1 MNLLQI
7 RTKFRD
13 LSGRYDLVN
22 DDFSD
27 NGADFFINEGS
38 KWLDRTIETQKSWAS
53 FMAILAAGAWY
64 VQFPNAR
71 AIKEVWA
78 TTSEGKIQ
86 LEKKRLQDLMAAFFT
101 EVPAN
106 WTNGTPEYY
115 SPTLSR
121 YIPEDV
127 TPATLATFA
136 AFVGIIPSATHDYNA
151 IILSTPVDQDTLV
164 EIMGLFY
171 SILLTADDDENY
183 WSTVH
188 PLLLI
193 QAAIRQTHIVSGNKP
208 LLEILNKGISDDLG
222 LIDKDLTEQ
231 MIAEI
236 DEMEG

>member
-27 NGADFFINEGS
+27 NGSDFFINEGG

-53 FMAILAAGAWY
+53 FMAILNAGAWY

-71 AIKEVWA
+71 AIKEVWI
-78 TTSEGKIQ
+78 TTTEGKWQ
-86 LEKKRLQDLMAAFFT
+86 LEKKRLQDMMAAFFT
-101 EVPAN
+101 QVPAD

-115 SPTLSR
+115 SPAITR

-136 AFVGIIPSATHDYNA
+136 AFVGIITPATHDFNA
-151 IILSTPVDQDTLV
+151 IILSAPVDQNTLV
-164 EIMGLFY
+164 EIIGLFY

-193 QAAIRQTHIVSGNKP
+193 QAAIRQTYIVGGNKP
-208 LLEILNKGISDDLG
+208 LLDILNQGIVDDLG
-222 LIDKDLTEQ
+222 RIDKDLTEQ